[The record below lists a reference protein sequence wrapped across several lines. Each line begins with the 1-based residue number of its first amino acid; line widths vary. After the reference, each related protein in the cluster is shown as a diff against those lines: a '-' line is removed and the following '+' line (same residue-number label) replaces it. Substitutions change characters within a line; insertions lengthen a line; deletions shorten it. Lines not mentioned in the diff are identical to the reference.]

1 MNRFAGRP
9 AIVTAAASG
18 IGRAIA
24 LRLHAE
30 GALVLAV
37 DIDAA
42 GLDALP
48 HSSTLCCLR
57 QDLTHEDVGTRIAE
71 RCLAEFGGIGI
82 LVNAA
87 GCGSSPAFHETSD
100 ADFERW
106 IDVNLRSIFRVTRA
120 CLAHLLDSKGVVLNI
135 ASTIGSLGFR
145 RQSAYSVAKAG
156 VIGLTRNLA
165 AEYGHRGLRVNAIAP
180 GIIETPATI
189 ARLKEPRFSA
199 SIVAT
204 SPLERACLPEEVAGA
219 AAFLCSD
226 DASYVTGQLLAV
238 DGGQSTSVYL
248 SDAVVDSRGG
258 GGGGPPPPD

>member
-82 LVNAA
+82 L
-87 GCGSSPAFHETSD
+87 SM
-100 ADFERW
+100 
-106 IDVNLRSIFRVTRA
+106 
-120 CLAHLLDSKGVVLNI
+120 
-135 ASTIGSLGFR
+135 R
-145 RQSAYSVAKAG
+145 R
-156 VIGLTRNLA
+156 
-165 AEYGHRGLRVNAIAP
+165 
-180 GIIETPATI
+180 
-189 ARLKEPRFSA
+189 
-199 SIVAT
+199 
-204 SPLERACLPEEVAGA
+204 A
-219 AAFLCSD
+219 AA
-226 DASYVTGQLLAV
+226 AV
-238 DGGQSTSVYL
+238 RLSTKPAMRISNAG
-248 SDAVVDSRGG
+248 ST
-258 GGGGPPPPD
+258 